1 MQLTFSCY
9 KLNPFGHFLVSSSG
23 KMVSKIW
30 FPIQIALVLNLVAL
44 IAAQDVDPYPPFMED
59 ILDKIDELTPDHIEE
74 PELSKLVNIA
84 IAMPIDQRF
93 PHSFSIV

>member
-1 MQLTFSCY
+1 MHLTFSFY

-30 FPIQIALVLNLVAL
+30 FPIQIALVLHMVAL

-74 PELSKLVNIA
+74 PELSKFINTYCNCNA
-84 IAMPIDQRF
+84 
-93 PHSFSIV
+93 H